1 MLRTDGTP
9 FDRETEQ
16 ERWAYVEAVE
26 TRMLRDRTVHD
37 TVQELNFLYSQ
48 SFYPEDE
55 AERDHER
62 VQYLMMMQRRLS
74 ALSTTR
80 SSADG

>member
-9 FDRETEQ
+9 FNRETEQ

-26 TRMLRDRTVHD
+26 TRLLRNRTVHD

-48 SFYPEDE
+48 RFHPEDE

-62 VQYLMMMQRRLS
+62 VQYLAMMQRRLS

-80 SSADG
+80 SSAVG